1 MLPQLEE
8 IQKKS
13 SADTLAGNK
22 GKQLIHK
29 VRFAWQAERA
39 VELQLTWLLAYRPSM
54 TNWYR
59 S

>member
-1 MLPQLEE
+1 MNVKLVKSLRERVRVKVLPQLEE

-29 VRFAWQAERA
+29 VRFEERRG
-39 VELQLTWLLAYRPSM
+39 QQSIR
-54 TNWYR
+54 
-59 S
+59 